1 LISLSIFRKECHDKA
16 DLSVARD
23 QATMPGQDTGFDM
36 RRFEALSNTIFGV
49 AMTLLAYDI
58 PRKQLTTETPDWAA
72 IWATYESPL
81 LALLLGFII
90 AGLFWYSHQRRLV
103 YEPNGTRLAVVGN
116 LLFLLSIVALPLS
129 TGLYGRYPNAA
140 VVIALFAFHLAAIS
154 ILNLVLWLMAIAP
167 RRDWE
172 ALGAP
177 GFTAIV
183 FLVAA
188 AVAFIEPSYVRYIWP
203 IAFGASAVAAYL
215 ERRHA

>member
-1 LISLSIFRKECHDKA
+1 
-16 DLSVARD
+16 
-23 QATMPGQDTGFDM
+23 MPGQDTGFEM

-58 PRKQLTTETPDWAA
+58 PRRQLSTDNPDWAVL
-72 IWATYESPL
+72 WSTYESPL

-90 AGLFWYSHQRRLV
+90 AGLFWFSHQRRLV
-103 YEPNGTRLAVVGN
+103 YEPEGTRLAVVGN
-116 LLFLLSIVALPLS
+116 LIFLLSIVALPLS
-129 TGLYGRYPNAA
+129 TGLYGRFPNAPD
-140 VVIALFAFHLAAIS
+140 VIALFAIHLGAIS
-154 ILNLVLWLMAIAP
+154 LLNVILWIMAALP

-183 FLVAA
+183 LLLGA
-188 AVAFIEPSYVRYIWP
+188 AVAFIVPSLVMYVWP
-203 IAFGASAVAAYL
+203 IAFGAPAVAAYL

>member
-1 LISLSIFRKECHDKA
+1 
-16 DLSVARD
+16 
-23 QATMPGQDTGFDM
+23 MPGQDIGFEM

-58 PRKQLTTETPDWAA
+58 PRRQLSTDNPDWAA
-72 IWATYESPL
+72 IWSTYESPL

-90 AGLFWYSHQRRLV
+90 AGLFWFSHQRRLV
-103 YEPNGTRLAVVGN
+103 YEPDGTRLAVVGN
-116 LLFLLSIVALPLS
+116 LIFLLSIVALPLS
-129 TGLYGRYPNAA
+129 TGLYGRYPGAPD
-140 VVIALFAFHLAAIS
+140 VIALFSFHLALIS
-154 ILNLVLWLMAIAP
+154 VLNLILWVMAAVP

-177 GFTAIV
+177 TFAAAV

-188 AVAFIEPSYVRYIWP
+188 VVALVEPSLAKYIWLVAFGSS
-203 IAFGASAVAAYL
+203 AFASYL

>member
-1 LISLSIFRKECHDKA
+1 
-16 DLSVARD
+16 
-23 QATMPGQDTGFDM
+23 MPGQDTGFEM

-58 PRKQLTTETPDWAA
+58 PRKQLATETPDWAA
-72 IWATYESPL
+72 IWSTYESPL

-103 YEPNGTRLAVVGN
+103 FAPEGTRPAVVGN

-129 TGLYGRYPNAA
+129 TGLYGRYPGA
-140 VVIALFAFHLAAIS
+140 VDVIEMFAVHLAIIS
-154 ILNLVLWLMAIAP
+154 LLNLILWLMAVFP

-177 GFTAIV
+177 GFSAFV
-183 FLVAA
+183 FLA
-188 AVAFIEPSYVRYIWP
+188 AVVVAFVAPASVKYIWP
-203 IAFGASAVAAYL
+203 AAFGSSAVAAYL
-215 ERRHA
+215 ERRQA

>member
-1 LISLSIFRKECHDKA
+1 
-16 DLSVARD
+16 
-23 QATMPGQDTGFDM
+23 MPGQDTGFEM

-58 PRKQLTTETPDWAA
+58 PRRQLSTDNPDWAVL
-72 IWATYESPL
+72 WSTYESPL

-90 AGLFWYSHQRRLV
+90 AGLFWFSHQRRLV
-103 YEPNGTRLAVVGN
+103 YEPEGTRLAVVGN
-116 LLFLLSIVALPLS
+116 LIFLLSIVALPLS
-129 TGLYGRYPNAA
+129 TSLYGRFPNAPD
-140 VVIALFAFHLAAIS
+140 VIALFAIHLGAIS
-154 ILNLVLWLMAIAP
+154 LLNVILWIMAALP

-183 FLVAA
+183 LLLGA
-188 AVAFIEPSYVRYIWP
+188 AVAFIVPSLVMYVWP
-203 IAFGASAVAAYL
+203 IAFGAPAVAAYL